1 MPFKPTT
8 SYFSC
13 NPGNSATTWGVYQS
27 HNIQLYWSQPFTGAS
42 LPTLVLHE
50 QVGPHSLRAVWKKKN
65 TSSPSTLK
73 GAINV
78 YRWKFPA
85 KTRCHSNVRLKT
97 ALDTTWPSEHNL
109 DDFLHPSMYNFKFL
123 LWTST
128 QGFFMVRYSMKETF
142 AMLGMVS
149 HISLCSVFGACWAS

>member
-8 SYFSC
+8 SYFLQSWQFC
-13 NPGNSATTWGVYQS
+13 YDMRGVSIPQHPTLLISALHWRKSTNPGAARASWAT
-27 HNIQLYWSQPFTGAS
+27 QPPCCLEKEKHVFS
-42 LPTLVLHE
+42 
-50 QVGPHSLRAVWKKKN
+50 KYI
-65 TSSPSTLK
+65 K

-109 DDFLHPSMYNFKFL
+109 DDFLHPSMHNFKFL

-128 QGFFMVRYSMKETF
+128 QFFFMVRYSTKETF
-142 AMLGMVS
+142 AVLGMVS
-149 HISLCSVFGACWAS
+149 HISLCSMFRACWAS